1 MSKLTIKLLAKE
13 LGLAVST
20 VSKALRDS
28 HEISAETKAKVLEF
42 AHKHNYVPNPY
53 ASSLRRQKSKTI
65 AVVLPEV
72 ADSFF
77 SLAINGIE
85 SVAREKGYHVLIY
98 LTHESVEREE
108 IILGEFNSGRV
119 DGILISVSQETGSGS
134 HIQKVINSGLP
145 IVFFDRVCDDVATAR
160 VITDDFES
168 SYNATQHLIEKGCKQ
183 ITYLSISKNL
193 SINKKREDGFLQ
205 ALADAGM
212 TVDKT
217 SIVECDTTGEGN
229 YQAIENLLKT
239 KKRPDGIIASVE
251 KLVPPVYTACYQL
264 KINIPQQLKLISFTN
279 LATSPI
285 LNPPLT
291 TIAQPAFEMGS
302 KAASL
307 LFKGIEKTGF
317 NLVGETE
324 VINSVLQ
331 KRESSSF

>member
-28 HEISAETKAKVLEF
+28 HEISTETKAKVLEF

-108 IILGEFNSGRV
+108 IILSDFNSGRV
-119 DGILISVSQETGSGS
+119 DGILISVSQQTQNGG
-134 HIQKVINSGLP
+134 HIKKAMAAGLP
-145 IVFFDRVCDDVATAR
+145 IVFFDRICEDVSAAKI
-160 VITDDFES
+160 ITDDFES
-168 SYNATQHLIEKGCKQ
+168 CYMATKHLIDRGCKQ
-183 ITYLSISKNL
+183 IAYLSISKNL
-193 SINKKREDGFLQ
+193 SINKNREAGYTK
-205 ALADAGM
+205 ALLDAGIQP
-212 TVDKT
+212 
-217 SIVECDTTGEGN
+217 SEANIVECGTDETEN
-229 YQAIENLLKT
+229 YSNILALLKN
-239 KKRPDGIIASVE
+239 KKRPDAIIASVE
-251 KLVPPVYTACYQL
+251 KLVPPVYIACNKLRL
-264 KINIPQQLKLISFTN
+264 KIPSNIKVVSFTN
-279 LATSPI
+279 LATSSI

-291 TIAQPAFEMGS
+291 TITQPAFEMGS

-307 LFKGIEKTGF
+307 LFRAIEKPAANTKA
-317 NLVGETE
+317 ETM
-324 VINSVLQ
+324 IIASALH
-331 KRESSSF
+331 KRESTDF

>member
-42 AHKHNYVPNPY
+42 AQIHNYVPNPY

-85 SVAREKGYHVLIY
+85 SIAREKGYHVLIY

-119 DGILISVSQETGSGS
+119 DGILISVSQETCGGS
-134 HIQKVINSGLP
+134 HIQKAINSGLP
-145 IVFFDRVCDDVATAR
+145 IVFFDRVCDDVTAAK
-160 VITDDFES
+160 VITDDFDS
-168 SYNATQHLIEKGCKQ
+168 SYMATKHLINSGCNK
-183 ITYLSISKNL
+183 IAYLSISKNL
-193 SINKKREDGFLQ
+193 SINKKREEGYSK
-205 ALADAGM
+205 ALADAGITAGKSSM
-212 TVDKT
+212 L
-217 SIVECDTTGEGN
+217 ECSLDDSTNFSNILT
-229 YQAIENLLKT
+229 LLKGEN
-239 KKRPDGIIASVE
+239 RPDGIIASVE
-251 KLVPPVYTACYQL
+251 KLVPPVYIACN
-264 KINIPQQLKLISFTN
+264 KLKLQIPEDIKVVSFTN

-291 TIAQPAFEMGS
+291 TITQPAFEMGS
-302 KAASL
+302 RAATL
-307 LFKGIEKTGF
+307 LFKGIEKTNF
-317 NLVGETE
+317 DLTAETV
-324 VINSVLQ
+324 VISSMLH
-331 KRESSSF
+331 KRESSNF